1 MKHGLNKRSVMHWL
15 TWGVTGITLVL
26 WLPLIISRIVMVIN
40 LFKVK
45 QKASS
50 IGIIGGAD
58 GPTAIFVTSKIGPP
72 GLILGGFL
80 LLMLVMTITLWIIK
94 VRINKKERGKH
105 E

>member
-15 TWGVTGITLVL
+15 TWGVTGITFVL
-26 WLPLIISRIVMVIN
+26 WLPLIISWIVMIIH

-45 QKASS
+45 EEASS

-58 GPTAIFVTSKIGPP
+58 GPAAIFVTSKIGLP
-72 GLILGGFL
+72 GLSWGGFL
-80 LLMLVMTITLWIIK
+80 LLMLGMTIILWIIK
-94 VRINKKERGKH
+94 VGINKKERGKH

>member
-15 TWGVTGITLVL
+15 TWGVTGMTLVL

-45 QKASS
+45 QEASS

-58 GPTAIFVTSKIGPP
+58 GPTAIFVTRKTGLP
-72 GLILGGFL
+72 GLSRGGFL

-94 VRINKKERGKH
+94 LRSNKKERGKH

>member
-15 TWGVTGITLVL
+15 TWGVTGMTLVL
-26 WLPLIISRIVMVIN
+26 WLTLVISRIVMVIN

-45 QKASS
+45 QEASS

-58 GPTAIFVTSKIGPP
+58 GPTAIFVTSKIGLP
-72 GLILGGFL
+72 GLILGGLL

-94 VRINKKERGKH
+94 VRSNKKERGKH